1 MICNN
6 CRVLMR
12 RVMRFEAGKAWKL
25 KRCPKCFYETHPAPL
40 YFDDFKETQQCSIQM
55 LQKKNKHDGCARYHK
70 NVKARKDDC
79 N

>member
-40 YFDDFKETQQCSIQM
+40 YFDDFKETQQCECIQ
-55 LQKKNKHDGCARYHK
+55 LKQSQKKTVKHS
-70 NVKARKDDC
+70 NRKRAKKQ
-79 N
+79 